1 MTSQKYFEEAW
12 KNRKLVGGALKA
24 AHVRPDYHLYE
35 DLLQEGVI
43 LYAEMLRKL
52 DGQKTRTEIDK
63 LSFKKLLW
71 HIIDTLRREQR
82 VCERNTAIDKAYDLG
97 ETAAWDNLVAL
108 KNEAKKLSH
117 LEQVILFEHLL
128 EKKTITQLV
137 EECGVPRITLKRLK
151 KQLLGKLRAV
161 MEQQ

>member
-1 MTSQKYFEEAW
+1 M
-12 KNRKLVGGALKA
+12 
-24 AHVRPDYHLYE
+24 
-35 DLLQEGVI
+35 
-43 LYAEMLRKL
+43 YAEMLRKL
-52 DGQKTRTEIDK
+52 DGQNTRTEIDK

-71 HIIDTLRREQR
+71 HIIDTLRRELR

-97 ETAAWDNLVAL
+97 EAAAWDNLVAL

-161 MEQQ
+161 MEQ

>member
-43 LYAEMLRKL
+43 LYAKMLSKL

-82 VCERNTAIDKAYDLG
+82 VCEHNTTIDEVYNLG
-97 ETAAWDNLVAL
+97 EAAAWDNLVAL

-161 MEQQ
+161 MEQ

>member
-1 MTSQKYFEEAW
+1 MTSQKDFEEAL
-12 KNRKLVGGALKA
+12 KNRKLVGGALKS

-43 LYAEMLRKL
+43 LYAKMLSKL

-71 HIIDTLRREQR
+71 HIIDTLRLEQR
-82 VCERNTAIDKAYDLG
+82 VCEHNTTIDEVYNLG
-97 ETAAWDNLVAL
+97 EAAAWNNLVAL
-108 KNEAKKLSH
+108 KNEAKKLSQ

-161 MEQQ
+161 MEQ

>member
-43 LYAEMLRKL
+43 LYAKMLSKL

-63 LSFKKLLW
+63 LSFKKLRW

-97 ETAAWDNLVAL
+97 EAAAWDNLVAL

-161 MEQQ
+161 MEQ

>member
-63 LSFKKLLW
+63 LSFKKVLW
-71 HIIDTLRREQR
+71 QTVDALRREQR
-82 VCERNTAIDKAYDLG
+82 VCEHNTTIDEVYNLG
-97 ETAAWDNLVAL
+97 EAAAWDNLVAL
-108 KNEAKKLSH
+108 KNEAKK
-117 LEQVILFEHLL
+117 
-128 EKKTITQLV
+128 
-137 EECGVPRITLKRLK
+137 R
-151 KQLLGKLRAV
+151 
-161 MEQQ
+161 MMD

>member
-52 DGQKTRTEIDK
+52 DGKRFAVRLISLASKRFFGKQSMLCAESNAYVNAILQLTRLMT
-63 LSFKKLLW
+63 
-71 HIIDTLRREQR
+71 
-82 VCERNTAIDKAYDLG
+82 
-97 ETAAWDNLVAL
+97 
-108 KNEAKKLSH
+108 
-117 LEQVILFEHLL
+117 
-128 EKKTITQLV
+128 
-137 EECGVPRITLKRLK
+137 
-151 KQLLGKLRAV
+151 
-161 MEQQ
+161 

>member
-12 KNRKLVGGALKA
+12 NNRKLVGGALKV

-35 DLLQEGVI
+35 DLLI
-43 LYAEMLRKL
+43 LYADMLRKL
-52 DGQKTRTEIDK
+52 DGQKPRTEIDK
-63 LSFKKLLW
+63 LSFKKVLW
-71 HIIDTLRREQR
+71 QTIDALRSEQR
-82 VCERNTAIDKAYDLG
+82 VCEHNTAIDEAYNLG
-97 ETAAWDNLVAL
+97 EAAAWNNLVAL
-108 KNEAKKLSH
+108 KNEAKKLSQ

-151 KQLLGKLRAV
+151 KQLLQKLRNV
-161 MEQQ
+161 MEK

>member
-12 KNRKLVGGALKA
+12 KNRKLVGGALKT

-43 LYAEMLRKL
+43 LYAKMLSKL

-97 ETAAWDNLVAL
+97 EAAAWDNLVAL

-161 MEQQ
+161 MEQ

>member
-1 MTSQKYFEEAW
+1 MTSQKYLKKKK

-97 ETAAWDNLVAL
+97 EAAAWDNLVAL

-161 MEQQ
+161 MEQ

>member
-52 DGQKTRTEIDK
+52 DGQKVRSEIDK
-63 LSFKKLLW
+63 LQKGSLANN
-71 HIIDTLRREQR
+71 R
-82 VCERNTAIDKAYDLG
+82 CSA
-97 ETAAWDNLVAL
+97 
-108 KNEAKKLSH
+108 
-117 LEQVILFEHLL
+117 
-128 EKKTITQLV
+128 
-137 EECGVPRITLKRLK
+137 PRATR
-151 KQLLGKLRAV
+151 
-161 MEQQ
+161 M

>member
-52 DGQKTRTEIDK
+52 DGQKVLWQTIDA
-63 LSFKKLLW
+63 
-71 HIIDTLRREQR
+71 LRREQR
-82 VCERNTAIDKAYDLG
+82 VCERNTAIDEAYDLG
-97 ETAAWDNLVAL
+97 KTEAWDNLVAL
-108 KNEAKKLSH
+108 KDEVNKLSQ

-137 EECGVPRITLKRLK
+137 KECGIPRITLKRLK
-151 KQLLGKLRAV
+151 KQLLGKLRNV
-161 MEQQ
+161 MEQ

>member
-12 KNRKLVGGALKA
+12 KNRKLIGGALKA
-24 AHVRPDYHLYE
+24 AHVRPDYQLYE
-35 DLLQEGVI
+35 DLLQDGVI
-43 LYAEMLRKL
+43 LYADMLSKI
-52 DGQKTRTEIDK
+52 DGQKTRNEIDK
-63 LSFKKLLW
+63 LSFKKVLW
-71 HIIDTLRREQR
+71 HIIDILRREQR

-97 ETAAWDNLVAL
+97 EAAAWDNLVAL
-108 KNEAKKLSH
+108 KNEAKKLSQ

-151 KQLLGKLRAV
+151 KRLLGKLRAV
-161 MEQQ
+161 MEQ